1 MIQERKVEATLAHLY
16 HDAKYDHLKMMKG
29 FAKGILRPI
38 RPADFK
44 DVYLSISQEQGEG
57 LVRLIKDKNL
67 RNIIEFG
74 TSFGISTLFLALGAI
89 ETDGNIITTELI
101 ETKAQQAL
109 ENFKEAGVDDR
120 IDLRIGDAMKTLANH
135 SEPIDLLLLDGWK
148 DLYLPVFQMLEPNF
162 HADTHIYVDN
172 ADMAETQRF
181 LKEVRRDAR
190 YQLKTRFGGEVVVI
204 TLRK

>member
-29 FAKGILRPI
+29 FAKGILRPVQ
-38 RPADFK
+38 PADFK

-57 LVRLIKDKNL
+57 LVRLIKENNL

-101 ETKAQQAL
+101 
-109 ENFKEAGVDDR
+109 
-120 IDLRIGDAMKTLANH
+120 DLRIGDAMKTLANH

-148 DLYLPVFQMLEPNF
+148 DLYLPVFRMLEPNF
-162 HADTHIYVDN
+162 HADTYIYVDN
-172 ADMAETQRF
+172 ADMTETQRF
-181 LKEVRRDAR
+181 LKEVSRDAR
-190 YQLKTRFGGEVVVI
+190 YQLKTRYGGEVVVI